1 MISIESMLEPNY
13 PHIAH
18 KNHSQARGREKGLK
32 NHLEARGSRRG
43 TPNTPTGVKEKI

>member
-1 MISIESMLEPNY
+1 LKITK
-13 PHIAH
+13 PHKAQ
-18 KNHSQARGREKGLK
+18 KNHSQARGREKELK

>member
-1 MISIESMLEPNY
+1 LKIAN
-13 PHIAH
+13 PHKAH
-18 KNHSQARGREKGLK
+18 KKHSQARGREKELK

>member
-1 MISIESMLEPNY
+1 LKITNPHKAHTKYSQTRVERIE
-13 PHIAH
+13 
-18 KNHSQARGREKGLK
+18 LK

>member
-1 MISIESMLEPNY
+1 LKIKN
-13 PHIAH
+13 PHKAQKI
-18 KNHSQARGREKGLK
+18 HSQARGRDKELK

>member
-1 MISIESMLEPNY
+1 L
-13 PHIAH
+13 
-18 KNHSQARGREKGLK
+18 KSQILTKLIRNTLRPEVERTELK